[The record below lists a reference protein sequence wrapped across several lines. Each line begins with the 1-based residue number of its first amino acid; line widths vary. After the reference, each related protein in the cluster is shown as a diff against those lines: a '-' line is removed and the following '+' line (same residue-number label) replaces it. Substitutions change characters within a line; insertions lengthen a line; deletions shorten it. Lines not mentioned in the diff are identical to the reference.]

1 MKFYVDEPNEKLFLN
16 TLKFEFPTEPVT
28 FYFSDTDKDGA
39 HFTYLK
45 SSILFPVGIESI
57 FPELKNNDTLYT
69 SFTREVEGAQSLA
82 IDFNLPAN
90 FYLVKKYLNSQ
101 IEWYFKSRGLIVEPN
116 RITHDNQIWLLN
128 NNDNDIQGTDKYD
141 RYTLKVDFDHFNNN
155 PQLVLSF
162 DRPTWV
168 LHKSAAQILGM
179 VDDPLADKQPSTR
192 LFGVILYKTE
202 HNNYTKCTVDKYCNI
217 ANKSHFD
224 SANAF
229 PVLNRELIAFLNIP
243 VETEDETEDMRPVK
257 PKNRYK
263 KYYNKIN
270 LFYHSHLNNDDFRA
284 IADISKDDFSYVN
297 PLQIGHTNPSSKLL
311 VFGKGAKNFNP
322 QMGVNSGPFLASP
335 YANIEMIAIFPKDD
349 KDAARNLLKYFKNDY
364 KQFFK
369 GLKQYLGKD
378 FSFSKHYLEIQDTS
392 NIIGELDEFLENT
405 EFDSD
410 FQRVALYLTPIG
422 KYSANRE
429 ARKIYYQVKERLLK
443 YNIVSQC
450 IETSK
455 MLAVLQDDETHKDKN
470 GYPRKNFAYTLQ
482 NMSIAINAKLGGTP
496 WRLSSPKQNELV
508 VGVGAFK
515 NVETN
520 TQYIGSAFSV
530 DNTGS
535 FNSFE
540 YFQKDE
546 LRELAGAI
554 QEAVIQFT
562 QINNKPERLII
573 HYYKPMNKKEF
584 FVIEDALHKLNVDIP
599 IYVVSI
605 GKTESEDFVLFDGGD
620 ENLMPYSGRYVNL
633 GDNNYLLCNNTR
645 YENATMGY
653 FDSFPFPIK
662 IKIECPNDSENQIDT
677 NTISQLI
684 DQVYQFSRIYWKSVK
699 QQNLPVTIKYPEM
712 IAKML
717 PFFQNPNTNI
727 DTNHLWFL

>member
-1 MKFYVDEPNEKLFLN
+1 MKFYADEPNEKLFLN
-16 TLKFEFPTEPVT
+16 TLKFEFPAEPVT
-28 FYFSDTDKDGA
+28 FYFSDTDKADA
-39 HFTYLK
+39 HYTYLK
-45 SSILFPVGIESI
+45 SSTLFPVGIHSI
-57 FPELKNNDTLYT
+57 FPQLKNNDTLYT
-69 SFTREVEGAQSLA
+69 SFTREVEGAKPLK
-82 IDFNLPAN
+82 IDFNDEGN
-90 FYLVKKYLNSQ
+90 YYLVKRYYNGQ
-101 IEWYFKSRGLIVEPN
+101 INWYFKRQGIIVEPN
-116 RITHDNQIWLLN
+116 RITHDNQIWLHN
-128 NNDNDIQGTDKYD
+128 QDNDVQGTDKFD
-141 RYTLKVDFDHFNNN
+141 RYTLKVDFDHFNGN

-162 DRPTWV
+162 DHPTWV
-168 LHKSAAQILGM
+168 LRKSVEQIFEM
-179 VDDPLADKQPSTR
+179 ADDPFADKQPSAK
-192 LFGVILYKTE
+192 LFGRILYKTK
-202 HNNYTKCTVDKYCNI
+202 HNVKTSCIVDKYSSL
-217 ANKSHFD
+217 ASKPHFI

-229 PVLNRELIAFLNIP
+229 PIINRELISFLNIS
-243 VETEDETEDMRPVK
+243 VDIEDETEDMLPVK

-263 KYYNKIN
+263 KYYDKIN
-270 LFYHSHLNNDDFRA
+270 LFYKNYLNNDDFRS

-297 PLQIGHTNPSSKLL
+297 PLQIGHTNQSSKLL
-311 VFGKGAKNFNP
+311 VFGKGAKNYNP
-322 QMGVNSGPFLASP
+322 QMGVNSGPYLASP
-335 YANIEMIAIFPKDD
+335 YANIEMVAIFPKKD
-349 KDAARNLLKYFKNDY
+349 KDAARNLLIYFKNDY

-378 FSFSKHYLEIQDTS
+378 FSFSKHFLEIQDTN
-392 NIIGELDEFLENT
+392 NIIGELDNFLEKA

-410 FQRVALYLTPIG
+410 VQRVALYLTPIG
-422 KYSANRE
+422 KYTADRE
-429 ARKIYYQVKERLLK
+429 ARKIYFQVKERLLK

-450 IETSK
+450 IETDK
-455 MLAVLQDDETHKDKN
+455 MLAVLKNDEVGQDKKGN
-470 GYPRKNFAYTLQ
+470 PLKNFAYTLQ

-496 WRLSSPKQNELV
+496 WRLSSPKQNELI

-520 TQYIGSAFSV
+520 TQYIGSAFSF

-554 QEAVIQFT
+554 QESVIQFT
-562 QINNKPERLII
+562 RINNKLERLII

-584 FVIEDALHKLNVDIP
+584 FVIEDALHKLDVDIP

-620 ENLMPYSGRYVNL
+620 PNLMPYSGRFVNL

-653 FDSFPFPIK
+653 FDGYPFPIK

-677 NTISQLI
+677 NTIGQLI